1 MVSGGCNENCR
12 YHLKDVSFFSFA
24 TQTWNDNLPPMNTG
38 KKISDFN
45 HDKTIILFIEITGRM
60 GHKMIMIDGLPHVIG
75 GFDDDLVES
84 IEYFDGVEWKER
96 PFNLVY
102 PTYVYGSPD
111 SVPDVITC

>member
-1 MVSGGCNENCR
+1 
-12 YHLKDVSFFSFA
+12 
-24 TQTWNDNLPPMNTG
+24 
-38 KKISDFN
+38 
-45 HDKTIILFIEITGRM
+45 
-60 GHKMIMIDGLPHVIG
+60 MIMIDGLPHVIG
-75 GFDDDLVES
+75 GFDDNLVES